1 MKKQIRKKKEKKK
14 LPFDLDS
21 IDLNDFIKL
30 LPEAFFIFYMVWF
43 SYTILSNPSKN
54 ELYQKYLKKSL
65 IQGRKYLDNYFP
77 GFLSNN
83 KNKFDYDVLIVKTKE
98 IISCLG
104 GLYFIGVLVLF
115 LFTSK
120 KRKIFLFIILLLDLL
135 LIHNLIYYKNENLF
149 DIILI
154 IIYIIIL
161 LYV

>member
-14 LPFDLDS
+14 LPFDLDK
-21 IDLNDFIKL
+21 INLDDIIKL
-30 LPEAFFIFYMVWF
+30 LPEALFIFYMVWC
-43 SYTILSNPSKN
+43 SYTILANTTKN

-65 IQGRKYLDNYFP
+65 IEGRKYLDNYFP

-83 KNKFDYDVLIVKTKE
+83 KNKFDYDILIVKTKE

-104 GLYFIGVLVLF
+104 GLYFLGVLVLF